1 MSTPLK
7 IKRYK
12 LMTILKSY
20 NSAQEFEM
28 VDPSLIRPE
37 IALDDFLPIFIS
49 SALVL
54 VFGGFYVGIYTAVK
68 VKLLKKWTMPLAYVF
83 WLITVYCLYVMGSL
97 MHVGEFTAKA
107 LVVAMIGYLLLPH
120 AVYYMQNQ
128 VHEENEH

>member
-1 MSTPLK
+1 M
-7 IKRYK
+7 I
-12 LMTILKSY
+12 
-20 NSAQEFEM
+20 
-28 VDPSLIRPE
+28 DPTVIRPE
-37 IALDDFLPIFIS
+37 IALDDFLPIFVS

-68 VKLLKKWTMPLAYVF
+68 VKLLKPWSMVFAYMF
-83 WLITVYCLYVMGSL
+83 WLLTAYCLYLMGSL

-107 LVVAMIGYLLLPH
+107 LVVAAIGLFILPY

>member
-1 MSTPLK
+1 M
-7 IKRYK
+7 I
-12 LMTILKSY
+12 
-20 NSAQEFEM
+20 
-28 VDPSLIRPE
+28 DPSIIRPE

-49 SALVL
+49 SLLVL

-68 VKLLKKWTMPLAYVF
+68 VKLLKPWTMLFAYMF
-83 WLITVYCLYVMGSL
+83 WVLTAYCLYLMGSL

-107 LVVAMIGYLLLPH
+107 LVVAAIGLFLLPF

>member
-1 MSTPLK
+1 
-7 IKRYK
+7 
-12 LMTILKSY
+12 
-20 NSAQEFEM
+20 M

-37 IALDDFLPIFIS
+37 IALNDFLPIFVS

-54 VFGGFYVGIYTAVK
+54 VFGGFYVGIFTAVR
-68 VKLLKKWTMPLAYVF
+68 VGLLKKWTMPFAYMF
-83 WLITVYCLYVMGSL
+83 WVITSYCLYIMGSL

-120 AVYYMQNQ
+120 AVYYMQDQ